1 MLSNIHARVP
11 QLLGILTLN
20 ILELFKLNAAAIW
33 LHITA
38 QILTTIILQINEVL
52 RINLGNIHVN
62 VINEVRLQLYDAIAL
77 FYNSNEPGTQVP
89 NKIQNSP
96 RDQDPLLLLKKNNYI
111 MSWGKSK
118 DARAKTKHKG
128 GIWMF
133 CAHVLDFYFIP
144 KMKFLGTW
152 SPKKCTIF
160 VGIFCSFWE
169 EMESLIIIHY
179 CSHKKGRH
187 KQLPTRWQT

>member
-77 FYNSNEPGTQVP
+77 FYNSNEPGAQVP

-96 RDQDPLLLLKKNNYI
+96 RDQDPLLLLKK
-111 MSWGKSK
+111 
-118 DARAKTKHKG
+118 
-128 GIWMF
+128 
-133 CAHVLDFYFIP
+133 
-144 KMKFLGTW
+144 
-152 SPKKCTIF
+152 
-160 VGIFCSFWE
+160 
-169 EMESLIIIHY
+169 
-179 CSHKKGRH
+179 
-187 KQLPTRWQT
+187 KQLHNELGQVKRCKS